1 MITELVM
8 NERLEGQFICSE
20 PFNNKAI
27 RSALHKT
34 ERKGT
39 FAGGNPERQSENRRK
54 YEPTENTN
62 KRQSSKSYIIQCI
75 GAENSCKPGLKR
87 AEVWS
92 RSQVCSRYVEH
103 KNLMLFLHV

>member
-1 MITELVM
+1 MITELVL

-27 RSALHKT
+27 RSALHKM

-62 KRQSSKSYIIQCI
+62 KKT
-75 GAENSCKPGLKR
+75 KF
-87 AEVWS
+87 
-92 RSQVCSRYVEH
+92 QVLYNTMHWRREQ
-103 KNLMLFLHV
+103 L

>member
-62 KRQSSKSYIIQCI
+62 KKT
-75 GAENSCKPGLKR
+75 KF
-87 AEVWS
+87 
-92 RSQVCSRYVEH
+92 QVLYNTMHWRREQ
-103 KNLMLFLHV
+103 L

>member
-39 FAGGNPERQSENRRK
+39 FTGGNPERVRTE
-54 YEPTENTN
+54 ENTSQQKTQT

-75 GAENSCKPGLKR
+75 GAENSCKP
-87 AEVWS
+87 
-92 RSQVCSRYVEH
+92 
-103 KNLMLFLHV
+103 

>member
-27 RSALHKT
+27 RSALHKM

-62 KRQSSKSYIIQCI
+62 KKT
-75 GAENSCKPGLKR
+75 KF
-87 AEVWS
+87 
-92 RSQVCSRYVEH
+92 QVLYNTMHWRREQ
-103 KNLMLFLHV
+103 L

>member
-39 FAGGNPERQSENRRK
+39 FAGGDPERQSENRRK

-62 KRQSSKSYIIQCI
+62 KKT
-75 GAENSCKPGLKR
+75 KF
-87 AEVWS
+87 
-92 RSQVCSRYVEH
+92 QVLYNTMHWRREQ
-103 KNLMLFLHV
+103 L